1 VSSPDIFKQNSEIK
15 SFSVLTKQGRNAT
28 SQRQSKMAKMRLLG
42 VVAVLVA
49 ALVGWNCRDITT
61 ADLPLAVKQ
70 WKASGNYFLFEGAA
84 GPRVIWHRVIHNHG
98 APPRTLICLHGFP
111 TSSYDWIKILPALQH
126 QFEQII
132 LFDLLGTFPWLG
144 CRLLQAWV

>member
-1 VSSPDIFKQNSEIK
+1 
-15 SFSVLTKQGRNAT
+15 
-28 SQRQSKMAKMRLLG
+28 MRLLG
-42 VVAVLVA
+42 VVAVVVA

-70 WKASGNYFLFEGAA
+70 WKASGNYFLFEGAT
-84 GPRVIWHRVIHNHG
+84 GPPRVIWHRVLHNHG

-126 QFEQII
+126 QFDQII
-132 LFDLLGTFPWLG
+132 LFDLLGTFPGWVVAFSKLG
-144 CRLLQAWV
+144 SDALWV